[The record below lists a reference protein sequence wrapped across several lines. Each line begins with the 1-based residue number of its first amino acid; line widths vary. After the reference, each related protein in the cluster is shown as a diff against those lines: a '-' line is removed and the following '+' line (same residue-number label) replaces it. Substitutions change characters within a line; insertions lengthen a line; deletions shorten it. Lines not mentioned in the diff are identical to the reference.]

1 MHKPRN
7 DRRRTSVAL
16 WGAGM
21 SVGLVAAALTV
32 AASPASSAVPNFP
45 DNLVVF
51 PDRDFVSVEGFAEHG
66 GETATLE
73 VTRPGSGVIGSA
85 KAVVSGTDVAFE
97 VNHPGGVCWGAGTGL
112 AVTPD
117 IRPGDVVSISFPD
130 NTSADTTTSSAAVVR
145 DMTQNGTTITVNG
158 FLGPDVTPGQLE
170 QRIINPDLV
179 DVIGKRDVRAVPG
192 PLTRAAKGG
201 YSSSLAFPTP
211 TSFVATYQFD
221 TLAGANTTAASD
233 LGERAMSWQAEDAAG
248 NRQGLTIAEFGE
260 VGGPGM
266 GGCPAGPG
274 NQPAPVGSAT
284 ITRSADRT
292 NALVKWGTVTT
303 VPGAEAITGY
313 NIEALG
319 AANTAGRQDVI
330 GARVGAAATSTTITG
345 LDPASNYTF
354 EVRSMAGQKLS
365 TPFDSTGVADTTL
378 PTLALS
384 PDPGDGTAVV
394 ETSSVTVNSNGQVF
408 FTKDG
413 SSPVLGDGPSDTAT
427 LYTGPIPI
435 TGLTDLRVAAF
446 DPAGNFLTANGSYR
460 PAPVA
465 LPSSPTGL
473 AAGTVTRNQVPLTW
487 NAGPAGVTGYQ
498 VTTYNANG
506 VKLATQ
512 PAAVTVP
519 KQTLGGL
526 KAGTTYHFT
535 VAAKNAAGTGPESPT
550 ISATTAAA
558 ADQVTISSAR
568 WKVND
573 LRIVGTGN
581 QEGATIQAHLV
592 NADGTIGA
600 AIPGATAVVGPI
612 DSVTGVGA
620 YSIRLLSGSPA
631 NPGQVYVKS
640 SGGDTAGPRTVFNG

>member
-7 DRRRTSVAL
+7 DRRRTSAAL

-21 SVGLVAAALTV
+21 SVGLVATALTV
-32 AASPASSAVPNFP
+32 AASPATSAVPNFP
-45 DNLVVF
+45 DNLLVF
-51 PDRDFVSVEGFAEHG
+51 PDRDFVSVEGFSGHA
-66 GETATLE
+66 GETATLD

-112 AVTPD
+112 NVTPD
-117 IRPGDVVSISFPD
+117 IRPGDVVSITFADS
-130 NTSADTTTSSAAVVR
+130 TSADTTVSSASVVR
-145 DMTQNGTTITVNG
+145 DMVQNGTTITVDG
-158 FLGPDVTPGQLE
+158 FVGPDVNQALME
-170 QRIINPDLV
+170 QRILNPDLV

-192 PLTRAAKGG
+192 PMTRAAKGG
-201 YSSSLAFPTP
+201 YSSSLTFPTA

-221 TLAGANTTAASD
+221 TLAAANTTAAAT
-233 LGERAMSWQAEDAAG
+233 LGERAMSWQAQDPAG
-248 NRQGLTIAEFGE
+248 NRQGVTIGEFGE

-292 NALVKWGTVTT
+292 NALVKWGAVTP

-313 NIEALG
+313 NVEAVG
-319 AANTAGRQDVI
+319 TANAAGRQNVI
-330 GARVGAAATSTTITG
+330 GARLAASATSTTITG
-345 LDPASNYTF
+345 LDPASDYAF

-365 TPFDSTGVADTTL
+365 LPFDSAGVADTTL

-394 ETSSVTVNSNGQVF
+394 ETNSVTVNSNGQVF
-408 FTKDG
+408 FTTDG
-413 SSPVLGDGPSDTAT
+413 TSPVLGDGPSDGAT

-435 TGLTDLRVAAF
+435 TGPTDLNVAAF
-446 DPAGNFLTANGSYR
+446 DQAGNFVTATGSFQ

-465 LPSSPTGL
+465 LPDALTGL
-473 AAGTVTRNQVPLTW
+473 AAGTATRNQVPLTW
-487 NAGPAGVTGYQ
+487 NAGPASVTGYQ
-498 VTTYNANG
+498 VTVYNATG
-506 VKLATQ
+506 AKLAIQ

-519 KQTLGGL
+519 KQTITGL
-526 KAGTTYHFT
+526 KVGTTYQFT
-535 VAAKNAAGTGPESPT
+535 VAAKNAAGTGPDSAKIT
-550 ISATTAAA
+550 ATTAAA
-558 ADQVTISSAR
+558 TDQVTISSAK

-581 QEGATIQAHLV
+581 QAGATIQAHLV

-600 AIPGATAVVGPI
+600 AIPGASAVVGALDP
-612 DSVTGVGA
+612 VTGVGA
-620 YSIRLLSGSPA
+620 YSIRLLSGSPT
-631 NPGQVYVKS
+631 NPGQVFVKS